1 MTWGSIDTK
10 LNVSELHLARSFQVL
25 HQRRLGAHRDRI
37 PGGHFFGNGEG
48 VETIHRLGDEY

>member
-25 HQRRLGAHRDRI
+25 HQRRHGAHRNRLL
-37 PGGHFFGNGEG
+37 GGHFLRHDEG
-48 VETIHRLGDEY
+48 VETIYSLGDKY